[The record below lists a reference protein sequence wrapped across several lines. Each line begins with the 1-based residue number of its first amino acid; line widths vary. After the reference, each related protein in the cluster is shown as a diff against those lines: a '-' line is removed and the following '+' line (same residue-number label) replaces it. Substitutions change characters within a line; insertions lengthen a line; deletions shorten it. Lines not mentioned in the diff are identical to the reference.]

1 VSRRAFWTLMA
12 VVGVVTYTVG
22 FCFAWYAMETGNG
35 RVVLVVAVFALAGL
49 ADAVRRLRRAS
60 R

>member
-1 VSRRAFWTLMA
+1 MA